1 MPKTLF
7 IIDANSLIHRAYH
20 ALPNFTTPEGKPS
33 GALYGISSILL
44 RILKEKKPDYIAAA
58 FDGPEDTF
66 RHGEFADYKG
76 HRAKTDDDLVA
87 QLIDA
92 PETFKAFGIKT
103 FFAKSFEADDIIL
116 TLAKKYASKDLQV
129 YMYSGDFD
137 LSQGVEDDKILL
149 ETPTKKINESAIYN
163 EAAVHERFGVKPT
176 QVTDYKG
183 LVGDSSDNIPGV
195 TGIGP
200 KTAAQ
205 LLDRYG
211 TLESMY
217 EEIESL
223 GMSNLK
229 LMKKLQ
235 DGKQSA
241 LLSKRLAT
249 LRSDVPLEVSLDSLR
264 VEGLNKDGLTK
275 HFERL
280 GFDSLVARLRSGN

>member
-1 MPKTLF
+1 MAKTLF

-20 ALPNFTTPEGKPS
+20 ALPSFTGPKGNPT

-76 HRAKTDDDLVA
+76 HRAKTDDELVE
-87 QLIDA
+87 QLIEA
-92 PETFKAFGIKT
+92 PNTFAAFGIKT
-103 FFAKSFEADDIIL
+103 FFAESFEADDIIL
-116 TLAKKYASKDLQV
+116 TLAKKFASRDILA

-137 LSQGVEDDKILL
+137 LSQGVEDDKIFL

-163 EAAVHERFGVKPT
+163 EAAVRERFGVNPA

-195 TGIGP
+195 PGIGP

-205 LLDRYG
+205 LINQYG
-211 TLESMY
+211 TLEAMY
-217 EEIESL
+217 EEIETL
-223 GMSNLK
+223 GMANVK

-235 DGKQSA
+235 DAKKEA
-241 LLSKRLAT
+241 LMSKRLAT
-249 LRSDVPLEVSLDSLR
+249 LRSDVPLYVHLDDLKAAPLD
-264 VEGLNKDGLTK
+264 VAGLTK
-275 HFERL
+275 YFTEKLGSNSLIERL
-280 GFDSLVARLRSGN
+280 TK